1 MHVNKAL
8 DFISYAP
15 KRAGLGTPPTYPYYK
30 SMAINVSL
38 KATDVHHTEDY

>member
-8 DFISYAP
+8 DFISYVS

-30 SMAINVSL
+30 SMAIIVSQ
-38 KATDVHHTEDY
+38 KATAVHHTEDY